1 MRGISNHDYSE
12 LKQLRVG
19 ASEKS
24 SKPAQKNQ
32 TTLGLKKIKFDNE
45 KKDRPRMIVF
55 MNSAIGYNE
64 IRCLSSFESTYQMI
78 YASHNFVTQT
88 QYLKLINEVGS

>member
-1 MRGISNHDYSE
+1 MKGISNQDYSD

-19 ASEKS
+19 AIEKS

-32 TTLGLKKIKFDNE
+32 ATLGLKKIKFDNE
-45 KKDRPRMIVF
+45 NKERPRMIVF

-64 IRCLSSFESTYQMI
+64 IRCLS
-78 YASHNFVTQT
+78 
-88 QYLKLINEVGS
+88 